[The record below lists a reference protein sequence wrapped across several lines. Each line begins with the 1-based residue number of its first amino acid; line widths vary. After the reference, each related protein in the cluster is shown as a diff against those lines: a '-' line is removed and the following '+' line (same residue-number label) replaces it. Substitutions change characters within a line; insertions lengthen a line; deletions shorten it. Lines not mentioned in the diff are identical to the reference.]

1 VVLTIH
7 VVRQGGHHYYVQ
19 DLVPGRA
26 EGSLVAG
33 EEPGVWS
40 GAGATVLGLT
50 GRVESAPFGEVL
62 EGRHP
67 QSGQALRATRGD
79 RSSAGYDLTF
89 AAPKSVSV
97 LHLLAPGELATA
109 AGTGHQVAVADA
121 LDYLAREGVGVRRS
135 RGGEV
140 AFLPTT
146 GPVAGQFL
154 HRTSR
159 ALDPHLH
166 THVVV
171 ANVAQGVDG
180 RWSGVD
186 SRRLH
191 AHLPAAQSVYHARLR
206 FELGDRMGASWHVQP
221 SGLGDVIGVEPT
233 LCRLFSQRAAS
244 MDEYRFQRADTSD
257 RTPGAYFS
265 DRPEKDRS
273 VTVDELRDRW
283 RERAADLGLD
293 LGDLT
298 RTVGARRFDAEPRID
313 RDRLHHQLVE
323 LTSHRTVGRQHVVA
337 AVAASIP
344 GGAVGRDVEA
354 VATRLLEACGP
365 VDGPSP
371 DRSPVGR
378 GWDPSALVRA
388 VDGRGFDRVV
398 SVPERGA
405 REAHPADRARSGPEI
420 DRTVGLGRSRQVAAP
435 DPLVRSL
442 GLER

>member
-1 VVLTIH
+1 VS
-7 VVRQGGHHYYVQ
+7 
-19 DLVPGRA
+19 GRA
-26 EGSLVAG
+26 
-33 EEPGVWS
+33 
-40 GAGATVLGLT
+40 
-50 GRVESAPFGEVL
+50 
-62 EGRHP
+62 
-67 QSGQALRATRGD
+67 LRGTRGD

-135 RGGEV
+135 RRGEV
-140 AFLPTT
+140 AFLATT

-166 THVVV
+166 THVVL

-206 FELGDRMGASWHVQP
+206 FELGDRMGAAWHVRP
-221 SGLGDVIGVEPT
+221 SGLGDVIGVEPS

-244 MDEYRFQRADTSD
+244 MDEYRFR
-257 RTPGAYFS
+257 RGGPGGGAFYA
-265 DRPEKDRS
+265 DRPEKDHS
-273 VTVDELRDRW
+273 VSVDELLDRW
-283 RERAADLGLD
+283 RERATEQGFD

-298 RTVGARRFDAEPRID
+298 RTVGARRPDAEPRVD
-313 RDRLHHQLVE
+313 RDHLHHQLVE
-323 LTSHRTVGRQHVVA
+323 LTSAHRTVGRHHVVA

-344 GGAVGRDVEA
+344 GGAAGRDVET
-354 VATRLLEACGP
+354 VTTRLLEASGP
-365 VDGPSP
+365 PEGLPA
-371 DRSPVGR
+371 DRSPAGR
-378 GWDPSALVRA
+378 WDPSALVRA
-388 VDGRGFDRVV
+388 VDGGAVDGRAVDGRGFDGVAWAGQV
-398 SVPERGA
+398 GDGDA
-405 REAHPADRARSGPEI
+405 RRPRRAHRAHSGPEI
-420 DRTVGLGRSRQVAAP
+420 DRPVGP

-442 GLER
+442 PIER

>member
-1 VVLTIH
+1 
-7 VVRQGGHHYYVQ
+7 
-19 DLVPGRA
+19 
-26 EGSLVAG
+26 
-33 EEPGVWS
+33 
-40 GAGATVLGLT
+40 
-50 GRVESAPFGEVL
+50 
-62 EGRHP
+62 
-67 QSGQALRATRGD
+67 
-79 RSSAGYDLTF
+79 
-89 AAPKSVSV
+89 
-97 LHLLAPGELATA
+97 
-109 AGTGHQVAVADA
+109 
-121 LDYLAREGVGVRRS
+121 
-135 RGGEV
+135 V

-221 SGLGDVIGVEPT
+221 SGLGDVVGVDPT

-244 MDEYRFQRADTSD
+244 MDEYRFQRAGSAD
-257 RTPGAYFS
+257 RTPGAYFA

-273 VTVDELRDRW
+273 VTVDELLDRW

-298 RTVGARRFDAEPRID
+298 RTVGARRVDTEPRID
-313 RDRLHHQLVE
+313 RDRLRHQLVD

-344 GGAVGRDVEA
+344 GGAVGRDVET
-354 VATRLLEACGP
+354 VTTRLLDACGP
-365 VDGPSP
+365 AEGPSAG
-371 DRSPVGR
+371 RSPVGR
-378 GWDPSALVRA
+378 RWEPSALVRA
-388 VDGRGFDRVV
+388 VDGRGFDRLV
-398 SVPERGA
+398 STPEGGDRDG
-405 REAHPADRARSGPEI
+405 RWADRARSGPEI
-420 DRTVGLGRSRQVAAP
+420 DRAVGLGRSRQVAAP

>member
-1 VVLTIH
+1 
-7 VVRQGGHHYYVQ
+7 
-19 DLVPGRA
+19 
-26 EGSLVAG
+26 
-33 EEPGVWS
+33 
-40 GAGATVLGLT
+40 
-50 GRVESAPFGEVL
+50 
-62 EGRHP
+62 
-67 QSGQALRATRGD
+67 
-79 RSSAGYDLTF
+79 
-89 AAPKSVSV
+89 
-97 LHLLAPGELATA
+97 
-109 AGTGHQVAVADA
+109 
-121 LDYLAREGVGVRRS
+121 VGVRRS
-135 RGGEV
+135 HGGEV

-206 FELGDRMGASWHVQP
+206 FELGDRMGAAWHVHP
-221 SGLGDVIGVEPT
+221 SGLGDVVGVDPT

-257 RTPGAYFS
+257 RSPGAYFS

-273 VTVDELRDRW
+273 VTVDALLDRW
-283 RERAADLGLD
+283 RERAAELGCD

-298 RTVGARRFDAEPRID
+298 RTVGAHRHDAEPRID

-323 LTSHRTVGRQHVVA
+323 LTSHRTVGRHHVVA

-344 GGAVGRDVEA
+344 GGAAGRDVEA
-354 VATRLLEACGP
+354 VTTRLLDACVP
-365 VDGPSP
+365 ADGLGAG
-371 DRSPVGR
+371 RSPVGG

-398 SVPERGA
+398 STPGGGDRDAG
-405 REAHPADRARSGPEI
+405 PADRARSRPEI
-420 DRTVGLGRSRQVAAP
+420 DRTVALGRSRQVAAP
-435 DPLVRSL
+435 DPLVPSL